1 MAGTL
6 WCMAVFSNFY
16 KSPFCNPATFIEIF
30 TMADSDLEGSGRVR
44 PDLVIKGCPLL
55 PPPKK
60 RIPWPC
66 RTHSLAKNKG
76 GLPRSANVNPLSP
89 YIHLQSPQTDLRTL
103 YITLKNQLREF

>member
-1 MAGTL
+1 
-6 WCMAVFSNFY
+6 MAVFSNFY

-30 TMADSDLEGSGRVR
+30 TMADSDLEGSGRVL
-44 PDLVIKGCPLL
+44 PDLVIKGVSPL
-55 PPPKK
+55 PRPKK

-89 YIHLQSPQTDLRTL
+89 YMHLQRP
-103 YITLKNQLREF
+103 

>member
-1 MAGTL
+1 MADLVTI
-6 WCMAVFSNFY
+6 N

-30 TMADSDLEGSGRVR
+30 TMVDSDLEGSGRVL
-44 PDLVIKGCPLL
+44 PDLVIKRVSLL

-76 GLPRSANVNPLSP
+76 GLPGSANVNPLSP
-89 YIHLQSPQTDLRTL
+89 YMHLQSP
-103 YITLKNQLREF
+103 